1 LEVSPVTFTVKAPLV
16 AVVLTVF
23 PLVPGFMLV
32 PYATPAALIGAP
44 PFDSMVAP
52 SVAPV
57 VKIEEEI
64 DVSIMGGPQVFT
76 VVVFELA
83 LTPPA
88 FTARTL

>member
-1 LEVSPVTFTVKAPLV
+1 
-16 AVVLTVF
+16 
-23 PLVPGFMLV
+23 MLV
-32 PYATPAALIGAP
+32 PYATPAAVMEAL

-57 VKIEEEI
+57 VEIEEEI
-64 DVSIMGGPQVFT
+64 DVSIMGGAQVFT
-76 VVVFELA
+76 VIVFELA

>member
-16 AVVLTVF
+16 AVVLTMF
-23 PLVPGFMLV
+23 PVVPGFMPV
-32 PYATPAALIGAP
+32 PYATPAAVMEEL

-57 VKIEEEI
+57 VEIEEEI
-64 DVSIMGGPQVFT
+64 EVSIMGGAQVFT
-76 VVVFELA
+76 VIVFELT